1 MDIQR
6 LSELQGGDDKIT
18 CAAQPAAHAEAMD
31 FLTGT
36 VG

>member
-36 VG
+36 GG